1 MGWKIY
7 LPTLLVFAR
16 SHGRNLG
23 VNRYLPFE
31 RSFGRRLDH
40 PRLNLGERSSV
51 WGVRQRHIP
60 RRNSC
65 LVLPN
70 EQSTQ
75 PKSGPKVSVGCLIS
89 SAARPSNLS
98 PCLRASTTNS
108 FSGID
113 GEGGLISDGGCSHTA
128 HSVIDDRQRLKN
140 GSLDHSQPPRLP
152 CKRLHLKQ
160 LPSPAQRR
168 PDSPQ
173 RGRV

>member
-1 MGWKIY
+1 M
-7 LPTLLVFAR
+7 LVLAR

-40 PRLNLGERSSV
+40 LRLDLGEHSSV
-51 WGVRQRHIP
+51 WRVRQRYIP

-75 PKSGPKVSVGCLIS
+75 PKSGPKVNVGCLIS

-113 GEGGLISDGGCSHTA
+113 GEGGLISDAVDAVGSA
-128 HSVIDDRQRLKN
+128 AIDDRQRLKN

-160 LPSPAQRR
+160 LPSPAQ
-168 PDSPQ
+168 
-173 RGRV
+173 